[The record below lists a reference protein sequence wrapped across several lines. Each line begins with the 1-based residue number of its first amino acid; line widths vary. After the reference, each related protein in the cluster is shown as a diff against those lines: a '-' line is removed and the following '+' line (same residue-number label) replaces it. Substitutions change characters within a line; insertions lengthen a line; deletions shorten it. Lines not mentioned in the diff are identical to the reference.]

1 MSKPD
6 IHVDVLPV
14 NEDLA
19 VELFIHHAALA
30 ASYFEATPDDNC
42 AQIKEELGRILN
54 GDQTS
59 TTYRGI
65 AALAEA
71 LDGAHGEL
79 KKEWG
84 EE

>member
-1 MSKPD
+1 MVKTD
-6 IHVDVLPV
+6 VHIDVLPV

-30 ASYFEATPDDNC
+30 ASYFEATPDDKC
-42 AQIKEELGRILN
+42 AQIKEELDRIFN
-54 GDQTS
+54 SDRTGV
-59 TTYRGI
+59 TYRGI
-65 AALAEA
+65 LVLAET
-71 LDGAHGEL
+71 LDSAHVEL